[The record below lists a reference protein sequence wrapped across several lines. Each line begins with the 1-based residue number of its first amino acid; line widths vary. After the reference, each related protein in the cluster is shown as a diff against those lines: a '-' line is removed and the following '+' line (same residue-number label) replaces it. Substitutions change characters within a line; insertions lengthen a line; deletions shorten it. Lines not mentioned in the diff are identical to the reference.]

1 MSHYE
6 QKEIPSGS
14 GNFYWYLRTVEG
26 GRQKSQ
32 YVGKKLPHTVE
43 SNREKYEADRNI
55 EVNRRKIERK
65 IAELSAQ
72 LAQLK

>member
-1 MSHYE
+1 MAHYE
-6 QKEIPSGS
+6 QKEIPNGS
-14 GNFYWYLRTVEG
+14 GNFYWYLRIVEG

-32 YVGKKLPHTVE
+32 YVGKKLPHSVE
-43 SNREKYEADRNI
+43 SNQEKYQADRKKEADR
-55 EVNRRKIERK
+55 RDIERK